1 MARLFFALWP
11 DAAVRD
17 QLYRAARTVHRSTG
31 GRLMRR
37 ANLHQTLVFIGTV
50 SDEQV
55 AYVEAAGAGI
65 HVSPFKLEFGTTGYW
80 RHNRIVWAAPATTPQ
95 PLTALVG
102 ALEAGLT
109 GAGIE
114 FDRRPYSPHVT
125 LVREARVSAPLPEL
139 AFDWHV
145 HDFAL
150 VQSGRDAGG
159 VVYQVIARWPLAA

>member
-1 MARLFFALWP
+1 MPRLFFALWP

-17 QLYRAARTVHRSTG
+17 QLYRAARTAHRGGG
-31 GRLMRR
+31 GRRMRR

-50 SDEQV
+50 ADDQAARV
-55 AYVEAAGAGI
+55 KAAGAGI

-80 RHNRIVWAAPATTPQ
+80 QHNRIVWAAPAATPQ

-109 GAGIE
+109 QAGIE

-125 LVREARVSAPLPEL
+125 LVREAHASAPLPGL
-139 AFDWHV
+139 TFDWHV
-145 HDFAL
+145 RDFAL
-150 VQSGRDAGG
+150 VESGRDAGG
-159 VVYQVIARWPLAA
+159 VVYQVIARWPLAD